1 MKKILFLSLV
11 ISLLFSCKKENT
23 PTTINNTNN
32 NVSCSKT
39 ISYKNEIAPMLN
51 MYCGGCHS
59 SNQSSGGIN
68 LSGYSNASNHATR
81 SLNSIKNGSMPPMG
95 SIPDSLVQKLS
106 CWINQG
112 KANN

>member
-1 MKKILFLSLV
+1 MNKILSLSLV
-11 ISLLFSCKKENT
+11 ISFLFSCKKEAT
-23 PTTINNTNN
+23 PTTVYNTNI
-32 NVSCSKT
+32 NVNCSKT
-39 ISYKNEIAPMLN
+39 ISYKNEISPMLN
-51 MYCGGCHS
+51 MYCIGCHS

-68 LSGYSNASNHATR
+68 LSGFSNASNLATR

-106 CWINQG
+106 CWISQG